1 MFLGGNAL
9 VSAKGQFC
17 TCFPVKI
24 EPINNTS
31 TGWPSFTIGRA
42 WRRGTSIAIKW
53 AMQGRDD
60 SQEILIEF
68 DENTNANEQA
78 ERVIEK
84 TDGPSQRK
92 GADVRA
98 SDVRP
103 TQITSIVGGRI
114 VGPQLPKAIAALNQ
128 ELKSPPKRVLYRKRP
143 HLRPVKRPV
152 PIRFQADQSLG
163 RRPVVK
169 MIRTRVHKGVRTV
182 ERIQLFFM
190 RMYNHYYF
198 LPVRQKRNVF
208 ITSLTFLLF
217 LSGLWTGFAVFK
229 FNEAKRMA
237 EATGGRAVPVR
248 IYKAKPAK
256 SVAKLSKK
264 QSAQRAPSSKNPASK
279 PRIGRRAAR

>member
-1 MFLGGNAL
+1 MKIA
-9 VSAKGQFC
+9 VSEWQCVSQGKGSILHVFS
-17 TCFPVKI
+17 VKV
-24 EPINNTS
+24 EPINNTT

-42 WRRGTSIAIKW
+42 WRRGTLIAINW

-60 SQEILIEF
+60 SQKILIEF
-68 DENTNANEQA
+68 NENTNTNTNEKA

-84 TDGPSQRK
+84 TDGPSERK

-103 TQITSIVGGRI
+103 PNIMRIVGG
-114 VGPQLPKAIAALNQ
+114 P

-169 MIRTRVHKGVRTV
+169 MIRTRVYKGVRTV
-182 ERIQLFFM
+182 ERIQMFFM

-208 ITSLTFLLF
+208 ITSFTFLLF
-217 LSGLWTGFAVFK
+217 LAGLWTGFAVFK
-229 FNEAKRMA
+229 FNEAKRMT

-248 IYKAKPAK
+248 IYKAKPAR
-256 SVAKLSKK
+256 SFAKLVKK
-264 QSAQRAPSSKNPASK
+264 PNAQRAPSSRNPISK
-279 PRIGRRAAR
+279 PRVGRRAAR